1 MKGGNEIEVY
11 SEDFVLEGGEE
22 GEGFSANKTIPR
34 KSSDSRPPPEYIY
47 IRRRTVGENQSD

>member
-11 SEDFVLEGGEE
+11 SEDFVLEGG
-22 GEGFSANKTIPR
+22 GEKGRVLARTRQSQGRARIRGLLLN
-34 KSSDSRPPPEYIY
+34 IY